1 MKCQKLCAAG
11 IQEVLKR
18 DDSKQEK
25 TRWNIHDQHGRGR
38 GEGGGRE
45 GGKGGG
51 GRRAKSHL
59 DKGAST
65 G

>member
-25 TRWNIHDQHGRGR
+25 TRWNIHDQHGG
-38 GEGGGRE
+38 GGGR
-45 GGKGGG
+45 

-59 DKGAST
+59 DKGASA